1 MSRRPL
7 PLGAPSIEAHE
18 ALVDCAL
25 SLIRL
30 ADPALEEFIVI
41 RWMPR
46 ATSTFGAALFVPPDT
61 WFSPSARWLGE
72 ARPPV
77 ANARRYARPLA
88 VLSLSAAQWARMAP
102 WSRGETIAHEL
113 AHLSHERT
121 VVGDLSGDAAYRA
134 QRSIEPHGLE
144 WMHWCYRY
152 AGRPLGHRGNAAR
165 ELTGEAIDNHG
176 AIELGGVY
184 VRDPLENDRWCTD
197 YIAVPPGTLPERENG
212 AA

>member
-7 PLGAPSIEAHE
+7 PIGAPSIEAHE

-46 ATSTFGAALFVPPDT
+46 ATSTFGAAMYVPEGA
-61 WFSPSARWLGE
+61 WFSSTAWWSGTAHPG
-72 ARPPV
+72 V
-77 ANARRYARPLA
+77 ANARRATQPVA
-88 VLSLSAAQWARMAP
+88 VLSLSAVQWGRMAP

-113 AHLSHERT
+113 AHLSHER
-121 VVGDLSGDAAYRA
+121 DAMSGLIGEAAWRKHYA
-134 QRSIEPHGLE
+134 LEPHGNE
-144 WMHWCYRY
+144 WTRWCYRY
-152 AGRPLGHRGNAAR
+152 AGRPLATRGSRR
-165 ELTGEAIDNHG
+165 ELTGEAADNPG
-176 AIELGGVY
+176 AVEVGGVFA
-184 VRDPLENDRWCTD
+184 RDPLENDRWCTD
-197 YIAVPPGTLPERENG
+197 FVAVPPGILPEWEND